1 MSKMNQLIEYVE
13 SHRVPDSKI
22 VYSKKG
28 KKQSGFYTTS
38 KSAEVASNVYM
49 GMHRYQ
55 DKENRTTELWALGQ
69 LLMTFQED
77 K

>member
-1 MSKMNQLIEYVE
+1 MSKMNELIAYVE
-13 SHRVPDSKI
+13 KHRVPNSKI
-22 VYSKKG
+22 IYTKKG

-55 DKENRTTELWALGQ
+55 NEENNTTELWALGQ
-69 LLMTFQED
+69 LLMTFQEE
-77 K
+77 